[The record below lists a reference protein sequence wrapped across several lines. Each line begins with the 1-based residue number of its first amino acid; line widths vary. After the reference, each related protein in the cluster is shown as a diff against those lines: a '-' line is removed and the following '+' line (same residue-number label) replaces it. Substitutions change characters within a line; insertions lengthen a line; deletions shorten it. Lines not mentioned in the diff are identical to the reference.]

1 MAFVGAGKLW
11 RHWLCR
17 LEECNT
23 MAVRTILCMGEPLLI
38 KVAEPV
44 SEFGMDEL
52 NQLIEDMFDT
62 MTAAAGVGLAAPQIG
77 VSRFFL

>member
-1 MAFVGAGKLW
+1 
-11 RHWLCR
+11 
-17 LEECNT
+17 
-23 MAVRTILCMGEPLLI
+23 MGEPLLF

-44 SEFGMDEL
+44 SEFGTDEL

-62 MTAAAGVGLAAPQIG
+62 MAAAGGVWLAAPQIG